1 MNPTQ
6 NFQALRYSSH
16 FAVFLPTC
24 PNRRRFV
31 PTIKFTT
38 GSVYALEKNK
48 ELTNLKNHA
57 GSVEEDVVTIC
68 FVLTYS
74 ADVHLEQRRRIAMGV
89 REVMVSCF
97 TAISDFSTNR
107 FHLSPET
114 FVTIVIFSVAAV
126 GLLKVV
132 SLFSSSFLFKF
143 NNFASQV

>member
-1 MNPTQ
+1 MERTERGEGDDEQ
-6 NFQALRYSSH
+6 
-16 FAVFLPTC
+16 
-24 PNRRRFV
+24 
-31 PTIKFTT
+31 
-38 GSVYALEKNK
+38 
-48 ELTNLKNHA
+48 LTNLKNHA